1 MTALPT
7 LVLEPIVRLALS
19 EDLGR
24 AGDITSQATIDPNL
38 EVEWLICTRA
48 PGVLAGLDAAALTLA
63 LIDPQAIFTPLVEE
77 GSAIEAGQSLVR
89 LTGRAHSILAA
100 ERVMLNFMG
109 HLSGIATLA
118 AHYVGAIAGTKAK
131 ISCTRKTSPGMR
143 ALEKK
148 AVRLGGGSNHRFG
161 LDDAILIKDN
171 HVAAAGGIAQAL
183 TRAKTFGGHLM
194 PIEVEVDSL
203 AQLEEALPLKPTC
216 IMLDNFSLADL
227 RSAVARV
234 GGAVVLEASGGVNL
248 TTVAAIAATGVDVI
262 SVGALTHSAPCLD
275 LGLDAA

>member
-7 LVLEPIVRLALS
+7 LVLEPIVRLALT

-38 EVEWLICTRA
+38 EVEWLIRTRA

-63 LIDPQAIFTPLVEE
+63 MIDPHAIFMQLVEE

-100 ERVMLNFMG
+100 ERVMLNFLG
-109 HLSGIATLA
+109 QLSGIATLT
-118 AHYVGAIAGTKAK
+118 AHYVVAIAGTKAR

-171 HVAAAGGIAQAL
+171 HVVASGGIAQAL
-183 TRAKTFGGHLM
+183 TRAKAFGGHLM

-203 AQLEEALPLKPTC
+203 IQLEEALPFKPTC

-227 RSAVARV
+227 RSAVALV

>member
-1 MTALPT
+1 MTALPNPI
-7 LVLEPIVRLALS
+7 LEPIVRLALS

-24 AGDITSQATIDPNL
+24 AGDITSLATIDPNL
-38 EVEWLICTRA
+38 EVEWLIRTRA
-48 PGVLAGLDAAALTLA
+48 PGVLAGLDAAALTMA
-63 LIDPQAIFTPLVEE
+63 LIDPQARFEPLVEE
-77 GSAIEAGQSLVR
+77 GSTIEAGQNLVR
-89 LTGRAHSILAA
+89 LTGRALSILAA

-109 HLSGIATLA
+109 HLSGVASLT
-118 AHYVGAIAGTKAK
+118 AHYVAAIAGSKAK

-148 AVRLGGGSNHRFG
+148 AVSLGGGSNHRFG

-171 HVAAAGGIAQAL
+171 HVAAAGGITQAL
-183 TRAKTFGGHLM
+183 TRAKANVGHLM

-203 AQLEEALPLKPTC
+203 AQLEAALPLNPTC
-216 IMLDNFSLADL
+216 IMLDNFNLVDL
-227 RSAVARV
+227 RRAVALV